1 MQQQENMAKQ
11 PQPHLGSTTGGVQSN
26 KLSPDLTH
34 QQVLDSKADGTPSGT
49 IKSLVRRLTTKVRPS
64 KTKEASLPADYETA
78 EDKLAGFMSRNPALY
93 RPAEEE
99 SRHPNLE
106 IPEPIARPRQLS
118 RSQRAM
124 ERLENPLILDSAP
137 TAKLEEQEKA
147 KETMRQSRTARF
159 RNRLEEYF

>member
-1 MQQQENMAKQ
+1 MAKQ
-11 PQPHLGSTTGGVQSN
+11 PQSHAGSTDGGVQSN

-34 QQVLDSKADGTPSGT
+34 HRTPDLKADKTPAGHV
-49 IKSLVRRLTTKVRPS
+49 KSLVRRLTKKVRPS
-64 KTKEASLPADYETA
+64 KTKDASLPAGHETA

-99 SRHPNLE
+99 STRPNLE
-106 IPEPIARPRQLS
+106 IPEPVARPRQLS

-124 ERLENPLILDSAP
+124 ERLENPLILDP
-137 TAKLEEQEKA
+137 TPPAELEEQEKA